1 MLYRGAVAARPRE
14 DYEARLRAVAT
25 TYLYTRRDP
34 GRRLMELMSAIKGAG
49 QSAAL
54 RGRPGPEARRRD
66 VALGIRNI

>member
-1 MLYRGAVAARPRE
+1 
-14 DYEARLRAVAT
+14 
-25 TYLYTRRDP
+25 
-34 GRRLMELMSAIKGAG
+34 MELMSAIKGAG